1 MVVALKENNAFSCV
15 QAAKTKKYK
24 YVVKDQISLTVTPNF
39 HLFFK
44 F

>member
-1 MVVALKENNAFSCV
+1 MVVALKANNAFYYV

-39 HLFFK
+39 PLFFK